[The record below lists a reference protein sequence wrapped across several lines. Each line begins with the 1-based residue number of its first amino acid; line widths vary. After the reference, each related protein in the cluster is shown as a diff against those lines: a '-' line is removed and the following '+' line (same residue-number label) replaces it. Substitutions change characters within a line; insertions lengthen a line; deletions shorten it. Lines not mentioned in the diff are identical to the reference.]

1 MQHKSNLFLLFSI
14 GILLSI
20 ISSCKHENASP
31 NVRINSILI
40 NNEGEFDLEN
50 GLTYAVIDSETY
62 ELDVKTEPLDAT
74 VFYSFN
80 GGDIQQKS
88 NQFIVIDSNDKYI
101 SFFSNS
107 NGDCMI
113 GTNRLDFGYGND
125 SLNSEITTFPNPSD
139 SLVTFNFQGH
149 FRGQLTY
156 NISNIIGVELIS
168 DSIFVP
174 VNSISYTLDLSFL
187 PTGVYISTFQFG
199 NTITSRKIVIK

>member
-1 MQHKSNLFLLFSI
+1 M

-20 ISSCKHENASP
+20 ISSCKHEDTSP

-50 GLTYAVIDSETY
+50 GLTYAVIDIETY

-88 NQFIVIDSNDKYI
+88 NQFIAIDSNDKYI

-113 GTNRLDFGYGND
+113 GNNRLDFGYGND
-125 SLNSEITTFPNPSD
+125 SLNSEISVFPDPTD
-139 SLVTFNFQGH
+139 SLVTFQFEGSI
-149 FRGQLTY
+149 RGNLYTKLY
-156 NISNIIGVELIS
+156 NVSGLVIKNKSIFISTNVVSDTMDLSNI
-168 DSIFVP
+168 
-174 VNSISYTLDLSFL
+174 VNGI
-187 PTGVYISTFQFG
+187 YILHFQYG
-199 NTITSRKIVIK
+199 NTTKTTIIVKQ

>member
-1 MQHKSNLFLLFSI
+1 MKHKTNLFLLFSM
-14 GILLSI
+14 GMLLAI

-62 ELDVKTEPLDAT
+62 ELDVKTEPLNAT

-101 SFFSNS
+101 SFFSSQDGSCILGN
-107 NGDCMI
+107 
-113 GTNRLDFGYGND
+113 NRLDFGYGND
-125 SLNSEITTFPNPSD
+125 SLNSDISVFPNPTD
-139 SLVTFNFQGH
+139 SLVTFQFEGH
-149 FRGQLTY
+149 IRGRLIY
-156 NISNIIGVELIS
+156 WFNSIIGVDILKDTIFIS
-168 DSIFVP
+168 ERSTIK
-174 VNSISYTLDLSFL
+174 TLDLSNSQPGIYYLDFK
-187 PTGVYISTFQFG
+187 YG
-199 NTITSRKIVIK
+199 NTMTARRLVKK